1 VAGFRYSKR
10 PGRTEFVPVRA
21 TCRNSSGLPVLEML
35 GRGSSADLRA
45 MAMAEGI
52 AVLSP
57 EIETIEEGM
66 PIHFEPF

>member
-1 VAGFRYSKR
+1 
-10 PGRTEFVPVRA
+10 
-21 TCRNSSGLPVLEML
+21 ML